1 MYFDYKFFGH
11 IRTFFFPHLATRL
24 RLGPEEPP
32 VIGCAINFLFAKA
45 RYEQN
50 SFSCINNIQFILPK
64 LNNAMKTFTN
74 EHLIDIP
81 RIISHK
87 GTFKKR
93 NAPYCSS
100 LSSKRCAVPRIVPH
114 YLPKSCVIPRIVPH
128 YLPKDAQCPILF
140 LTIFQ
145 KMRNGPYCSSLSS
158 KLCAMPHIVPHYL
171 PKNAQCPIVFLIIFP
186 KKRNAP

>member
-100 LSSKRCAVPRIVPH
+100 LSSKRCA
-114 YLPKSCVIPRIVPH
+114 
-128 YLPKDAQCPILF
+128 
-140 LTIFQ
+140 
-145 KMRNGPYCSSLSS
+145 
-158 KLCAMPHIVPHYL
+158 MPHIVPHYL
-171 PKNAQCPIVFLIIFP
+171 PKNAQCPVVFLIIFP